1 MKLTRAAHRIIGIM
15 TSGSPDALSPAE
27 PQFYERLC
35 RFGKP
40 LDLTVYVFCPAD
52 IDWKSERVNGL
63 THTLQGWK
71 KLTFPLPD
79 LIYDRCFFKS
89 LQQWREYRET
99 VEKLKQTYRIPFLGR
114 GIPGKWEVYRALRR
128 SPLKRFLPDTAVYR
142 GFPSLMRWLR
152 LYGEAV
158 LKPQSGTHG
167 RGVIHIVSKPGASW
181 EAAGRDRFNR
191 VIRRTFTNL
200 PALQQWVCRFIGG
213 RNYLLQQYQSLYSA
227 SGEPFDLRVL
237 MQRGGN
243 GRWTLAGE
251 AVRIGSSGG
260 FTSNLH
266 GGGKA
271 LDAPDFLKREYP
283 GRANSILSLVRSLSN
298 RIPTVLEAYFG
309 RLAELGID
317 FGIDRGGNVW
327 IIEINSKPGRSAF
340 STIRDKDARQ
350 RAVENPLH
358 YARYIMDRQREVNA

>member
-1 MKLTRAAHRIIGIM
+1 MKPARAVRRNIGIL
-15 TSGSPDALSPAE
+15 TCGASDTLSPAE
-27 PQFYERLC
+27 TQFYERLC
-35 RFGKP
+35 RIGKS
-40 LDLTVYVFCPAD
+40 LDLTVYVFRPAD

-63 THTLQGWK
+63 TYTLQGWRK
-71 KLTFPLPD
+71 QTFPLPD
-79 LIYDRCFFKS
+79 LIYDRCFCKS

-99 VEKLKQTYRIPFLGR
+99 VENLRQTCRIPFLGR
-114 GIPGKWEVYRALRR
+114 GVPGKWEVYGALRR
-128 SPLKRFLPDTAVYR
+128 SPLKPYLPDTAVYR

-158 LKPQSGTHG
+158 LKPQYGTHG
-167 RGVIHIVSKPGASW
+167 RGVVHIASKPDASW
-181 EAAGRDRFNR
+181 EVAGRDRLNR

-200 PALQQWVCRFIGG
+200 PALRQWVCRFIGS

-237 MQRGGN
+237 MQRGEN

-271 LDAPDFLKREYP
+271 LDAPDFLQREYP
-283 GRANSILSLVRSLSN
+283 GRANSLLLLVRSLAN
-298 RIPTVLEAYFG
+298 RIPTVLETYFG

-317 FGIDRGGNVW
+317 FGIDRKGNVW
-327 IIEINSKPGRSAF
+327 IIEINSKPG
-340 STIRDKDARQ
+340 
-350 RAVENPLH
+350 
-358 YARYIMDRQREVNA
+358 